1 MAGQKLA
8 GEVLVQGLR
17 LRAGPGTTFSILT
30 TLNRGQV
37 VDVLEQQG
45 DWARVR
51 SGTIEGFAA
60 TQFLNITTGESLA
73 GFLIERPDLLE
84 MDLQPDRFIPT
95 DGLQGAEL
103 AVARTWNELGNL
115 LSRLADLL
123 RIPVSAVVAVL
134 VAESSGR
141 TFAADGRM
149 IIRFENH
156 VFFRLW
162 GERNADLFNRHFR
175 FDTSSPRNHWK
186 GHQWRP
192 SVESEW
198 QAFHGTQSREWEVL
212 TFARA
217 LDDTAALSSI
227 SMGAPQVMGFNFK
240 RLGYESVQHMFDQFA
255 RSAHAQLLAMF
266 DLVKGPG
273 ATSPAIQALQNRDY
287 LTFASS
293 YNGPAN
299 AETYRDIIQARAD
312 MFDRL
317 ITKAVARPRPDTTT
331 RGPVETPVTPAPD
344 APVAPPTPPAP
355 EPPPV
360 VTTPPAPPANSAPV
374 FIATANGLNVRRE
387 PVVQEGNII
396 ERLRLNEPVTILEP
410 LEQALEKMNAGE
422 QGKLFIKVRTDEGR
436 EGFVAAW
443 LVIPADDALV
453 RRTVDAYIDSI
464 PDYPIPAA
472 YDALWAL
479 QDQIGLPDPFTSL
492 PVQIRTRHKLVNM
505 MVNGFGPNSFSARNW
520 KRYYSRVG
528 GMHNGHDF
536 IIETGTPLL
545 AVADGIITK
554 RWPFMANPRDK
565 TVTLWPFLP
574 DRFRDANGRR
584 MLSNVL
590 VAYAHLSDNTVRD
603 ELATVKAGEV
613 IGISG
618 MPAGETSNDHLHMEV
633 HLLDGDPSFLN
644 LRQLAPRKLLPYY
657 NRPQPFSNQR
667 PWNPVLFYNRRLV
680 RYIVHQSRTVGYFG
694 GPSYPTPATLRAMG
708 AGHLPA
714 LDEFTVAAFEYGIPV
729 VWEKRAAP
737 WPEGAVPL
745 DQLPERLRGFRP
757 FQPYPADFLKT

>member
-162 GERNADLFNRHFR
+162 GERNADLFNCHFR

-273 ATSPAIQALQNRDY
+273 ATSLAIQALQNRDY

-312 MFDRL
+312 MFLSL
-317 ITKAVARPRPDTTT
+317 IH
-331 RGPVETPVTPAPD
+331 
-344 APVAPPTPPAP
+344 
-355 EPPPV
+355 
-360 VTTPPAPPANSAPV
+360 
-374 FIATANGLNVRRE
+374 I
-387 PVVQEGNII
+387 
-396 ERLRLNEPVTILEP
+396 
-410 LEQALEKMNAGE
+410 
-422 QGKLFIKVRTDEGR
+422 
-436 EGFVAAW
+436 
-443 LVIPADDALV
+443 
-453 RRTVDAYIDSI
+453 
-464 PDYPIPAA
+464 
-472 YDALWAL
+472 
-479 QDQIGLPDPFTSL
+479 
-492 PVQIRTRHKLVNM
+492 
-505 MVNGFGPNSFSARNW
+505 
-520 KRYYSRVG
+520 
-528 GMHNGHDF
+528 
-536 IIETGTPLL
+536 
-545 AVADGIITK
+545 
-554 RWPFMANPRDK
+554 
-565 TVTLWPFLP
+565 
-574 DRFRDANGRR
+574 
-584 MLSNVL
+584 
-590 VAYAHLSDNTVRD
+590 
-603 ELATVKAGEV
+603 
-613 IGISG
+613 
-618 MPAGETSNDHLHMEV
+618 
-633 HLLDGDPSFLN
+633 
-644 LRQLAPRKLLPYY
+644 
-657 NRPQPFSNQR
+657 
-667 PWNPVLFYNRRLV
+667 
-680 RYIVHQSRTVGYFG
+680 
-694 GPSYPTPATLRAMG
+694 
-708 AGHLPA
+708 
-714 LDEFTVAAFEYGIPV
+714 
-729 VWEKRAAP
+729 
-737 WPEGAVPL
+737 
-745 DQLPERLRGFRP
+745 
-757 FQPYPADFLKT
+757 